1 MPFGSLSLHS
11 NIVFATLRLT
21 IFTEVRTK
29 LSRKK
34 GNDVDGIILLDKP
47 LGRSS
52 NSALQKVRYLFNAKK
67 AGHTGS
73 LDPLATGVLPICFGQ
88 ASKVT
93 PFLLDSDKRYLCT
106 AQLGV
111 TTTTGDKE
119 GDELNVQEI
128 KPFTKDDIEKV
139 LADYRGPIEQIP
151 PMHSALKHNGQ
162 PLYKLARQGI
172 EIERKVRHVTIH
184 ELNLIDFTEDSI
196 TLDVQCSK
204 GTYIRTLAQD
214 IGEAMGFGAHLS
226 MLRRTDVSPFD
237 CSKLYSIEE
246 IEELA
251 KNKALSSILLPIDS
265 VLTAFPSL
273 HLNND
278 EVALIRNGIKITRED
293 TPKTDMIRLYSEHDE
308 FLGIAKHALSDSGQN
323 LLVPRRLM
331 NTQAP
336 LLK

>member
-1 MPFGSLSLHS
+1 L
-11 NIVFATLRLT
+11 A
-21 IFTEVRTK
+21 
-29 LSRKK
+29 RKK
-34 GNDVDGIILLDKP
+34 GNDVDGILLLDKP

-93 PFLLDSDKRYLCT
+93 AFLLDSDKRYRCT

-119 GDELNVQEI
+119 GDELEVREI
-128 KPFTKDDIEKV
+128 KPFTEGDVEKV
-139 LADYRGPIEQIP
+139 LTDYRGAIEQIP

-184 ELNLIDFTEDSI
+184 ELTLIGFTEDTI

-237 CSKLYSIEE
+237 CSKLYTIEE
-246 IEELA
+246 IEKLA
-251 KNKALSSILLPIDS
+251 SEDSLSEILLPIDS
-265 VLTAFPSL
+265 VLLEFPAIQ
-273 HLNND
+273 LNDD
-278 EVALIRNGIKITRED
+278 EVTLIRHGIKIARKD
-293 TPKTDMIRLYSEHDE
+293 TPDTDMIRLYSEQNE
-308 FLGIAKHALSDSGQN
+308 FLGIGKHSLSESGET

>member
-1 MPFGSLSLHS
+1 LG
-11 NIVFATLRLT
+11 
-21 IFTEVRTK
+21 
-29 LSRKK
+29 RKK
-34 GNDVDGIILLDKP
+34 GNDVDGILLLDKP

-52 NSALQKVRYLFNAKK
+52 NSALQKVRYLFNARK

-93 PFLLDSDKRYLCT
+93 AFLLDSDKRYRCT

-119 GDELNVQEI
+119 GEELDI
-128 KPFTKDDIEKV
+128 KELSPFNENDIEKV
-139 LADYRGPIEQIP
+139 LANYRGPITQIP

-172 EIERKVRHVTIH
+172 EIERKVRHVNIH
-184 ELNLIDFTEDSI
+184 ELTLIEFTEDTI

-226 MLRRTDVSPFD
+226 MLRRTEVSPFD
-237 CSKLYSIEE
+237 CEKLYTIEE
-246 IEELA
+246 IENLSNE
-251 KNKALSSILLPIDS
+251 NKLDQVLLPIDS
-265 VLTAFPSL
+265 ALLEFPKLVL
-273 HLNND
+273 NQN
-278 EVALIRNGIKITRED
+278 EVSLIRNGIKINRED
-293 TPKTDMIRLYSEHDE
+293 TPESDMIRLYSEQDQ
-308 FLGIAKHALSDSGQN
+308 FLGIGKHASDSGRT
-323 LLVPRRLM
+323 LLLPRRLM
-331 NTQAP
+331 NTQTSF
-336 LLK
+336 

>member
-1 MPFGSLSLHS
+1 MG
-11 NIVFATLRLT
+11 
-21 IFTEVRTK
+21 
-29 LSRKK
+29 RKK
-34 GNDVDGIILLDKP
+34 GNDVDGILLLDKP

-52 NSALQKVRYLFNAKK
+52 NSALQKVRYLFNARK

-93 PFLLDSDKRYLCT
+93 AFLLDSDKRYRCT

-119 GDELNVQEI
+119 GEELDIKELSPFNEI
-128 KPFTKDDIEKV
+128 DIEKV
-139 LADYRGPIEQIP
+139 LANYRGPITQIP

-172 EIERKVRHVTIH
+172 EIERKVRHVNIH
-184 ELNLIDFTEDSI
+184 ELTLIEFTEDTI

-226 MLRRTDVSPFD
+226 MLRRTEVSPFD
-237 CSKLYSIEE
+237 CEKLYTIEE
-246 IEELA
+246 IENLSNE
-251 KNKALSSILLPIDS
+251 NKLDQVLLPIDS
-265 VLTAFPSL
+265 ALLEFPKLVL
-273 HLNND
+273 NQN
-278 EVALIRNGIKITRED
+278 EVSLIRNGIK
-293 TPKTDMIRLYSEHDE
+293 
-308 FLGIAKHALSDSGQN
+308 N
-323 LLVPRRLM
+323 
-331 NTQAP
+331 
-336 LLK
+336 

>member
-1 MPFGSLSLHS
+1 MG
-11 NIVFATLRLT
+11 
-21 IFTEVRTK
+21 
-29 LSRKK
+29 RKK
-34 GNDVDGIILLDKP
+34 GNDVDGILLLDKT

-52 NSALQKVRYLFNAKK
+52 NSVLQKVRYLFNAKK

-93 PFLLDSDKRYLCT
+93 AFLLDSDKRYRCT

-119 GDELNVQEI
+119 GDELNIRQVS
-128 KPFTKDDIEKV
+128 PFSKDDVEKV
-139 LADYRGPIEQIP
+139 LADFRGAIEQIP

-184 ELNLIDFTEDSI
+184 ELTLIEFTEDTI
-196 TLDVQCSK
+196 TLDVHCSK

-226 MLRRTDVSPFD
+226 MLRRTEVSPFD

-246 IEELA
+246 IEKLA
-251 KNKALSSILLPIDS
+251 SANALDEILMPIDS
-265 VLTAFPSL
+265 ALQEFPAM

-278 EVALIRNGIKITRED
+278 EVALIRNGIKIARED
-293 TPKTDMIRLYSEHDE
+293 TPNTDMIRLYSEQNE
-308 FLGIAKHALSDSGQN
+308 FLGIAKHALNDSGKT

-336 LLK
+336 LAK

>member
-1 MPFGSLSLHS
+1 M
-11 NIVFATLRLT
+11 A
-21 IFTEVRTK
+21 
-29 LSRKK
+29 RKK
-34 GNDVDGIILLDKP
+34 GNNVDGILLLDKP

-52 NSALQKVRYLFNAKK
+52 NSALQKIRYLFNAKK

-93 PFLLDSDKRYLCT
+93 PFLLDSNKRYRCT

-119 GDELNVQEI
+119 GDELDVREV

-139 LADYRGPIEQIP
+139 LADYRGAIEQIP

-172 EIERKVRHVTIH
+172 EIERKVRHVNIL
-184 ELNLIDFTEDSI
+184 ELTLIEFTEDTI
-196 TLDVQCSK
+196 TLDVHCSK

-226 MLRRTDVSPFD
+226 MLRRTEVEPFD
-237 CSKLYSIEE
+237 CSKLYTIEE
-246 IEELA
+246 IETLA
-251 KNKALSSILLPIDS
+251 TENALSDILLPID
-265 VLTAFPSL
+265 TALLEFPSIQ
-273 HLNND
+273 LND
-278 EVALIRNGIKITRED
+278 KEVALICNGIKITREE
-293 TPKTDMIRLYSEHDE
+293 TPEAEMIRLYSKQNE
-308 FLGIAKHALSDSGQN
+308 FLGIGKHALSDSGKN
-323 LLVPRRLM
+323 MLVPRRLM
-331 NTQAP
+331 NTQAT
-336 LLK
+336 LKS